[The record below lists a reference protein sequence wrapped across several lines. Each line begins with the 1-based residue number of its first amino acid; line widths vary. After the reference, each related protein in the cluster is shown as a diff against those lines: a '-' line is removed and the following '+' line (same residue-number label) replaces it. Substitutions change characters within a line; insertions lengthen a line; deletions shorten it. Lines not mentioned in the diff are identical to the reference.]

1 MTMCSIRSELG
12 KYALIVSVIGA
23 AIMPGVG
30 AQAAELTFALRIENA
45 RVPANM
51 RLIRVKQGDV
61 VKLEW
66 SADRR
71 AVVHL
76 HGYDI
81 EKEIAPGTVTDLTFT
96 ANATGRF
103 PIHLHAAKEG
113 SGGHG
118 HEEALVDI
126 EVYPR

>member
-1 MTMCSIRSELG
+1 MCSIRPRLG
-12 KYALIVSVIGA
+12 KYPIILFMISA
-23 AIMPGVG
+23 AIMPTVG
-30 AQAAELTFALRIENA
+30 AQAAELTFALRIENG

-71 AVVHL
+71 EIVHI
-76 HGYDI
+76 HGYDV
-81 EKEIAPGTVTDLTFT
+81 EKEVAPGTVTDLTFT

-103 PIHLHAAKEG
+103 PIHLHAAKED
-113 SGGHG
+113 SGDHG
-118 HEEALVDI
+118 HEETLVNI

>member
-1 MTMCSIRSELG
+1 MCSIRSGLG
-12 KYALIVSVIGA
+12 KYALILSVISA
-23 AIMPGVG
+23 ALVPAVG
-30 AQAAELTFALRIENA
+30 ARAAELRFALRIENG

-66 SADRR
+66 NADRHEI
-71 AVVHL
+71 VHL

-81 EKEIAPGTVTDLTFT
+81 EKEIAPGTATDLPFT

-113 SGGHG
+113 SGAHG
-118 HEEALVDI
+118 HEETLVNI

>member
-1 MTMCSIRSELG
+1 MCSIRPRFG
-12 KYALIVSVIGA
+12 KYALILAVTGA
-23 AIMPGVG
+23 AIMPTVG
-30 AQAAELTFALRIENA
+30 APAAELTFALRIENG

-71 AVVHL
+71 EIVHL
-76 HGYDI
+76 HGYDL
-81 EKEIAPGTVTDLTFT
+81 EKEVAPGTVTDLTFT

-103 PIHLHAAKEG
+103 PIHLHAPKAD
-113 SGGHG
+113 SGAHG
-118 HEEALVDI
+118 HEETLVNI